1 MCQFIETMCVE
12 QGRIINLDYH
22 LARIMRTR
30 KHFWNVQAP
39 IPINRLLAIAAT
51 QTERAKLRFEYD
63 GYNIYNLSCTLYNI
77 RKVETLRLVAD
88 DDIEYTYKST
98 DRNVLNLLKAQ
109 AGRADEIIIVK
120 RNHITDTSYTNI
132 AFFDGTQW
140 ITPSTPLLNGTRRA
154 QLLDA
159 GRLMEQEVCATDL
172 SSFQS
177 ISLINAMMDL
187 NELVLPISSIE
198 NLP

>member
-30 KHFWNVQAP
+30 KHFWNVQTP
-39 IPINRLLAIAAT
+39 IPVNKLLAIAAT
-51 QTERAKLRFEYD
+51 QAERAKLRFEYD
-63 GYNIYNLSCTLYNI
+63 GYNIYNLSCTPYNI
-77 RKVETLRLVAD
+77 KKVETLRLVIN
-88 DDIEYTYKST
+88 DDIEYTYKNTNRS
-98 DRNVLNLLKAQ
+98 VLNQLKSQ
-109 AGRADEIIIVK
+109 ADGADEIIIVK

-132 AFFDGTQW
+132 ALFDGTQW
-140 ITPSTPLLNGTRRA
+140 VTPSTPLLNGTRRA

-159 GRLMEQEVCATDL
+159 GRLIEREVSITNL

-177 ISLINAMMDL
+177 ISLINAMMNL
-187 NELVLPISSIE
+187 NELVLPISSIMG
-198 NLP
+198 

>member
-30 KHFWNVQAP
+30 KYFWNVQAS
-39 IPINRLLAIAAT
+39 IPVNRLLAIAAT

-63 GYNIYNLSCTLYNI
+63 GYNIYNLSCTPYNI
-77 RKVETLRLVAD
+77 KKVETLRLVIN
-88 DDIEYTYKST
+88 DDIEYTYKNTNRS
-98 DRNVLNLLKAQ
+98 VLNQLKSQ
-109 AGRADEIIIVK
+109 ADGADEIIIVK

-132 AFFDGTQW
+132 ALFDGTQW
-140 ITPSTPLLNGTRRA
+140 VTPSTPLLNGTRRA

-159 GRLMEQEVCATDL
+159 GRLIEREVSITNL

-177 ISLINAMMDL
+177 ISLINAMMNL
-187 NELVLPISSIE
+187 NELVLPISSIMG
-198 NLP
+198 

>member
-39 IPINRLLAIAAT
+39 IPVNRLLAIAAT

-63 GYNIYNLSCTLYNI
+63 GYNIYNLSCTPYTI
-77 RKVETLRLVAD
+77 KKVETLRLVIN
-88 DDIEYTYKST
+88 DDIEYTYKNT
-98 DRNVLNLLKAQ
+98 NRCVLNQLKAQ
-109 AGRADEIIIVK
+109 ADGADEISIVK
-120 RNHITDTSYTNI
+120 HNHITDTADTNI
-132 AFFDGTQW
+132 ALFDGTQW
-140 ITPSTPLLNGTRRA
+140 VTPSTPLLNGTRRA
-154 QLLDA
+154 QLIDA
-159 GRLMEQEVCATDL
+159 GRLIEQEVCITNL

-187 NELVLPISSIE
+187 NELVLPISSIVG
-198 NLP
+198 